1 MNPRHSPRP
10 MPKDCSLCGRM
21 ENMTYDPEQDHY
33 VCFNGKKIIWKY
45 DRKEKTAT
53 GYLSAPAVIK
63 TTVEVPLQ

>member
-1 MNPRHSPRP
+1 
-10 MPKDCSLCGRM
+10 
-21 ENMTYDPEQDHY
+21 MTYDPEQEHY

-53 GYLSAPAVIK
+53 GYLSAPAVTVVRPLLPTEPSFIK